1 MIFRSYKRL
10 NIIAANYSERSPFVH
25 HYSHSYQESLQ
36 MSLTRIRNSL
46 GLQQFQLGIITEDSL
61 GQVSQL
67 VVVQVPIKITLET
80 CKVHA
85 EYNRYDKND
94 T

>member
-1 MIFRSYKRL
+1 
-10 NIIAANYSERSPFVH
+10 
-25 HYSHSYQESLQ
+25 
-36 MSLTRIRNSL
+36 MSLTRIINSL

-67 VVVQVPIKITLET
+67 VVAQVPIKITLEK

-85 EYNRYDKND
+85 EYNRYFTIKMTPKHLIFSLSKLQGNI
-94 T
+94 

>member
-1 MIFRSYKRL
+1 
-10 NIIAANYSERSPFVH
+10 
-25 HYSHSYQESLQ
+25 
-36 MSLTRIRNSL
+36 MSLTRIGNSL

-67 VVVQVPIKITLET
+67 VVAQVPIKITLET

-85 EYNRYDKND
+85 EHNRYDKND

>member
-1 MIFRSYKRL
+1 
-10 NIIAANYSERSPFVH
+10 
-25 HYSHSYQESLQ
+25 
-36 MSLTRIRNSL
+36 MSLTRIGNSL

-67 VVVQVPIKITLET
+67 VVAQVPIKITLEKG
-80 CKVHA
+80 KVHA

>member
-1 MIFRSYKRL
+1 
-10 NIIAANYSERSPFVH
+10 
-25 HYSHSYQESLQ
+25 
-36 MSLTRIRNSL
+36 MSLTRIKNSL

-67 VVVQVPIKITLET
+67 VVAQVPIKITLEK

-85 EYNRYDKND
+85 EYNSYDKND

>member
-1 MIFRSYKRL
+1 MGGAGHDFLGARKTQ
-10 NIIAANYSERSPFVH
+10 
-25 HYSHSYQESLQ
+25 HYNCKLLGKVSFSSLLLTFLF
-36 MSLTRIRNSL
+36 LTRIRNSF
-46 GLQQFQLGIITEDSL
+46 GLQKFQLGIITEDSL

-67 VVVQVPIKITLET
+67 VVAQVPIKITLET

>member
-1 MIFRSYKRL
+1 
-10 NIIAANYSERSPFVH
+10 
-25 HYSHSYQESLQ
+25 
-36 MSLTRIRNSL
+36 MSLTRIGNSL

-67 VVVQVPIKITLET
+67 VVAQVPIMITLEK

>member
-1 MIFRSYKRL
+1 
-10 NIIAANYSERSPFVH
+10 
-25 HYSHSYQESLQ
+25 
-36 MSLTRIRNSL
+36 MSLTRIGNSL

-67 VVVQVPIKITLET
+67 VVAQVPIKITLET
-80 CKVHA
+80 CKVHT